1 MLYKTLLRAV
11 IKNCYTLK
19 LCFKEVNI
27 LLHPYIYMIQKI
39 PKYKET
45 ENIHKPPVMIS
56 PDPFLF
62 LLHTLDTFGSKQ
74 VLVKKVNLFCF
85 GTSWHFR
92 PFSSQNIKFALLI
105 FKNFNFSTWF
115 MIYHVTWLSK
125 LLYFLVVIRLFLKL
139 TCAILLRNIVM
150 LIVPFFFF
158 LFNLC

>member
-1 MLYKTLLRAV
+1 
-11 IKNCYTLK
+11 
-19 LCFKEVNI
+19 
-27 LLHPYIYMIQKI
+27 MIQKI

-115 MIYHVTWLSK
+115 MIYHIT
-125 LLYFLVVIRLFLKL
+125 
-139 TCAILLRNIVM
+139 
-150 LIVPFFFF
+150 
-158 LFNLC
+158 